1 MRLRPDR
8 ESARVWSS
16 IRSGSAG
23 RGSPDRFALG
33 RRELAGVDGR
43 PVDSGSVD
51 LWSLAAGGWGLM
63 VARQVVRLAGR
74 RLSLRAVRVWES
86 AVGPT
91 DQRELL
97 RPRRWDLVHQW

>member
-1 MRLRPDR
+1 MCLRPDR

-16 IRSGSAG
+16 TRSGSVG
-23 RGSPDRFALG
+23 RGSPDRF
-33 RRELAGVDGR
+33 
-43 PVDSGSVD
+43 DSGLREVAGNDGEPGSIH

-74 RLSLRAVRVWES
+74 RLSLQVVRVWES

-91 DQRELL
+91 DQCELL
-97 RPRRWDLVHQW
+97 RPRCWDLFHQW